1 MATLYI
7 TEQGITVT
15 KSGERLLLRKDGKL
29 LQEFPAMQVE
39 QIVVFGNAH
48 FTSPAVSF
56 VLNQGIDVAYLSAY
70 GMYRGRLQQAP
81 SKDAALRQA
90 QYQRASDP
98 AFCLQTA
105 KHMVRGKIHN
115 SLVLVQRQK
124 PRGREIKDIIRQ
136 LRRTLDNLEEAVDL
150 DAVRGHEGSAAAA
163 HFRVLRQG
171 LRVDLGF
178 RNRAHRPPPDPVNV
192 LLSLGY
198 TLLHNQMFAAINVV
212 GLDPY
217 LGFFHQTHHG
227 HATLASD
234 LIEEWRAV
242 LVDSLVFGMVNR
254 QEIGAAD
261 FRTQKGRVRLLNEGR
276 AKFLRAYDARLRM
289 AVTYPPTQ
297 EQTPYLRCLELQVR
311 HLARVLTHREAAY
324 VAYRTR

>member
-7 TEQGITVT
+7 TEQGTTVT

-29 LQEFPAMQVE
+29 LQELPAIQVD

-48 FTSPAVSF
+48 FTAPAVNF

-90 QYQRASDP
+90 QYQRAGDL
-98 AFCLQTA
+98 AFCLETA
-105 KHMVRGKIHN
+105 KHMVHAKINN
-115 SLVLVQRQK
+115 SLVIVQRQ
-124 PRGREIKDIIRQ
+124 RQRDREVQDVIRQ
-136 LRRTLDNLEEAVDL
+136 LRRTLGNLDGAADL
-150 DAVRGHEGSAAAA
+150 ETLRGHEGSAAAA
-163 HFRVLRQG
+163 HFRAFRHG

-178 RNRAHRPPPDPVNV
+178 RNRVHRPPPDPVNV

-217 LGFFHQTHHG
+217 LGFFHQTRHG

-242 LVDSLVFGMVNR
+242 LVDSLVLGLVNR

-261 FRTQKGRVRLLNEGR
+261 FHTQKGRVHLLNEGR
-276 AKFLRAYDARLRM
+276 AKFLRAYDARLRTT
-289 AVTYPPTQ
+289 VTYPPTQ

-311 HLARVLTHREAAY
+311 QLARVLTNREPAY
-324 VAYRTR
+324 TPYRVR